1 MTTPPPLAGF
11 HHLTMI
17 ASAPGLNVQFYR
29 DLLGMRLV
37 KKTVNFDDPGSYH
50 LYYGDEAGVPG
61 TLMTFFAWPNAL
73 RGTRGVGEVT
83 RLGLR
88 TPRGADA
95 ASQEPDGL
103 QIDLA
108 EGPSR
113 LESIEM
119 TVARREP
126 TEAFLRDRLG
136 FELEADGSL
145 RLGEAR
151 VLVREDPEGARGHQS
166 AGSVHHVAWSV
177 PSDEAELQWQTRL
190 RESGV
195 DVTPVRDRQYFHSIY
210 FREPGGVL
218 FEIATDPPG
227 FAIDEAPE
235 HLGERLRL
243 PAWME
248 PDRPAIEAVL
258 PKI

>member
-1 MTTPPPLAGF
+1 MSTPRPLAGF

-17 ASAPGLNVQFYR
+17 ASHPAANLGFYR
-29 DLLGMRLV
+29 DVLGMRLV

-50 LYYGDEAGVPG
+50 LYYGDDTGSPG
-61 TLMTFFAWPNAL
+61 TLMTFFAWPNAG
-73 RGTRGVGEVT
+73 RGTRGVGEIT
-83 RLGLR
+83 RLGIR
-88 TPRGADA
+88 TPKGAA
-95 ASQEPDGL
+95 AGGTEPDAL
-103 QIDLA
+103 QLDLT
-108 EGPSR
+108 EGASR

-126 TEAFLRDRLG
+126 TEDFMTRLLG
-136 FELEADGSL
+136 FERQGDGSL
-145 RLGEAR
+145 RLGPAQVE
-151 VLVREDPEGARGHQS
+151 VKEDSAGARGRQS

-177 PSDEAELQWQTRL
+177 PSDEVELQWQARL

-195 DVTPVRDRQYFHSIY
+195 DVTPVRDRHYFHSIY

-227 FAIDEAPE
+227 FAIDEPVE
-235 HLGERLRL
+235 QLGEGLML

-248 PDRPAIEAVL
+248 PDRERIAGVL
-258 PKI
+258 PPI